1 MAGGART
8 PGQSVTSKV
17 LAILAAFE
25 TSPHALSLT
34 DIAARSDLPL
44 STVHRLVGEL
54 EEWGAVNRDPGGD
67 YRVGMR
73 LWELGQHAGRQM
85 RERARPI
92 LQDLFGVTQETTHL
106 AIRSGPDVLYVDR
119 IYSSKRVPRA
129 ARVGGRLPL
138 HVSAVGKVLL
148 AYEEPWF
155 RDTYLLRD
163 LESFTPA
170 TRVDPAR
177 LRAELEQIARQG
189 YAVTEQEAR
198 VGSCSIA
205 VPVFHR
211 EGRVGAGLGLVV
223 AAAQASSM
231 PRYLPALRG
240 AAAEIERVTAPFPL
254 STILSTFRPAA
265 GTAGRRPAGAQ
276 PERPAATG
284 GPSGPPVPGQNPN
297 PVSTE

>member
-17 LAILAAFE
+17 LAILGAFE
-25 TSPHALSLT
+25 SGRGALSLT
-34 DIAARSDLPL
+34 DIAAGSGLPL

-54 EEWGAVNRDPGGD
+54 EEWGALNRDPGGG

-85 RERARPI
+85 RDRARPI
-92 LQDLFGVTQETTHL
+92 LQDLFGLTQETTHL

-129 ARVGGRLPL
+129 ARVGGRLPM

-148 AYEEPWF
+148 AHEDAWF
-155 RDTYLLRD
+155 RETYLLRD
-163 LESFTPA
+163 LEAMTTAS
-170 TRVDPAR
+170 RVDAAT
-177 LRAELEQIARQG
+177 LRSELDQIARQG
-189 YAVTEQEAR
+189 FAITEQEAR
-198 VGSCSIA
+198 VGSCSVA

-211 EGRVGAGLGLVV
+211 EGRVSAGLGLVV
-223 AAAQASSM
+223 AASQAASL
-231 PRYLPALRG
+231 PRYLPALRA

-254 STILSTFRPAA
+254 STILSTMRDGAAPARTP
-265 GTAGRRPAGAQ
+265 GGADPPVQ
-276 PERPAATG
+276 TPATG
-284 GPSGPPVPGQNPN
+284 PVTGE
-297 PVSTE
+297 T